1 MDDFSSFF
9 GKKIKR
15 IPLVIVVS
23 APSGAG
29 KTTLCGNLLN
39 ADPQVKRVITCTTR
53 PPRAGEKDGVDYFFL
68 SRDVFEK
75 KIENG
80 EFLEYAVVH
89 GNYYGTLKSEVFK
102 IRESG
107 NDVLLNIDVQ
117 GAGKI
122 RERASQDEELK
133 RSLVTVFVGATGMDV
148 LEERLRKRALD
159 SEETLQRRLLNAA
172 EEIKR
177 WHEFDYLIIS
187 GTMEEDLERLKA
199 IVCTERMRTNRLI
212 IV

>member
-1 MDDFSSFF
+1 M
-9 GKKIKR
+9 
-15 IPLVIVVS
+15 IVVS

-212 IV
+212 ID

>member
-1 MDDFSSFF
+1 M
-9 GKKIKR
+9 
-15 IPLVIVVS
+15 IVVS

-107 NDVLLNIDVQ
+107 KDVLLNIDVQ

-199 IVCTERMRTNRLI
+199 IVHTERMRTNRLI
-212 IV
+212 IG

>member
-1 MDDFSSFF
+1 M
-9 GKKIKR
+9 
-15 IPLVIVVS
+15 IVVS

>member
-1 MDDFSSFF
+1 M
-9 GKKIKR
+9 
-15 IPLVIVVS
+15 IVVS

-199 IVCTERMRTNRLI
+199 IVHTERMRTNRLI
-212 IV
+212 ID

>member
-1 MDDFSSFF
+1 
-9 GKKIKR
+9 
-15 IPLVIVVS
+15 VIVVS

-212 IV
+212 ID

>member
-1 MDDFSSFF
+1 M
-9 GKKIKR
+9 
-15 IPLVIVVS
+15 IVVS

-75 KIENG
+75 KIENE

-199 IVCTERMRTNRLI
+199 IVHTERMRTNRLI
-212 IV
+212 ID

>member
-1 MDDFSSFF
+1 M
-9 GKKIKR
+9 
-15 IPLVIVVS
+15 IVVS

-122 RERASQDEELK
+122 REWASQDEELK

-199 IVCTERMRTNRLI
+199 IVHTERMRTNRLI
-212 IV
+212 IG